1 VINPFSWIYQKIMN
15 HAEEAPEPTSPVSS
29 ASVDSHRN
37 ECAITAFVDAKP
49 PDPVRPTLVPWTH
62 QPVLAPQPLDE
73 RRFPD
78 TRIDPALM
86 RPHVFDGTPRAA
98 RLPWLLPT
106 EPGQS
111 GIAADEARLGGLDV
125 RAVSLVGPSHRC
137 EEPATARQDAYR
149 LGRDAAGRYL
159 VVAVA
164 DGLSESRRSDLGAT
178 VAARCS
184 VDMVREELDRGA
196 APDLR
201 WLEIFRLAASNVA
214 SAAKQSGL
222 SPREVCTALIVAVV
236 PSEPDNR
243 NGGRRVWFASLA
255 DVSAWERSESG
266 WRMLAGDPKEDALDR
281 NAVHHF
287 LPYHPDKVT
296 VVYQDVPPG
305 ATITIV
311 SDGVGDA
318 LTDVP
323 GASEWFARKWRTPP
337 PLASFLL
344 DVAYDARGQLDD
356 RTAVTVWCSG
366 LTEWAR

>member
-1 VINPFSWIYQKIMN
+1 MESPLER
-15 HAEEAPEPTSPVSS
+15 HALVARPV
-29 ASVDSHRN
+29 
-37 ECAITAFVDAKP
+37 
-49 PDPVRPTLVPWTH
+49 H
-62 QPVLAPQPLDE
+62 QPVPLREPQGEHRFLD
-73 RRFPD
+73 
-78 TRIDPALM
+78 TGVDPALM
-86 RPHVFDGTPRAA
+86 RPPVFDGVARAA

-106 EPGQS
+106 EPSQS
-111 GIAADEARLGGLDV
+111 GIAADEARLGDLDV
-125 RAVSLVGPSHRC
+125 RAVSLIGASHRC

-164 DGLSESRRSDLGAT
+164 DGLSDSRRSDLGAR
-178 VAARCS
+178 VATRRA

-196 APDLR
+196 ALDIR
-201 WLEIFRLAASNVA
+201 WLEVFRVAASTVV

-222 SPREVCTALIVAVV
+222 SPNEVCTALIVAII
-236 PSEPDNR
+236 PAEPDNR
-243 NGGRRVWFASLA
+243 DGGRHVWFASLA

-266 WRMLAGDPKEDALDR
+266 WRMLAGDCKEDVLNR

-296 VVYQDVPPG
+296 VVCHDLPPG

-323 GASEWFARKWRTPP
+323 GASEWFARRWRTPP

-344 DVAYDARGQLDD
+344 DVAYEARGQLDD
-356 RTAVTVWCSG
+356 RTAVTVWCG
-366 LTEWAR
+366 GRTEPTR